1 MLCTITSGNHLDPEC
16 PVDSPNY
23 FANSCRSMKLFKSK
37 FFEPRGK
44 KIEEVLA
51 KYYQPEDH
59 RDTQPSFA
67 DLFQLCEYYT
77 QHYYIGWQF

>member
-37 FFEPRGK
+37 FFEPKGE

-77 QHYYIGWQF
+77 LNITT